1 MNLYKVT
8 TIGLITGLVIA
19 CGAAGSDPTSVA
31 RADDAGAGSAGDC
44 VCTGQPGLQGEPGAQ
59 GPAGPAGK
67 DAVCAAGMGQCPPGV
82 AGPAG
87 PDGAKGTDGSSCSAT
102 GGGDTVQVACTN
114 GTMATLTA
122 LPGPK
127 GDKGPQGD
135 KGDSGSQ
142 GIQGVPGD
150 KGAPGAE
157 GFAITKSSLYT
168 RSSALSAGT
177 AIAYCDDANDIALN
191 GYCVGQATFW
201 AGIGAYQPTGEDTK
215 SGWECKSGNVGGN
228 PVGAAVVCLG
238 VP

>member
-44 VCTGQPGLQGEPGAQ
+44 VCTGQPGQQGEPGAQ
-59 GPAGPAGK
+59 GPAGPAGPAGK

-82 AGPAG
+82 VGPAG
-87 PDGAKGTDGSSCSAT
+87 ADGAKGTDGSSCSAT
-102 GGGDTVQVACTN
+102 GGGNTVQVACTN

-122 LPGPK
+122 PAGVK
-127 GDKGPQGD
+127 GDKGD
-135 KGDSGSQ
+135 KGDPGSQ

-150 KGAPGAE
+150 KGAPGAD
-157 GFAITKSSLYT
+157 GFAITKGSLYT

-177 AIAYCDDANDIALN
+177 AIAYCDDNNDIALS
-191 GYCVGQATFW
+191 GSCVGQGIFW
-201 AGIGAYQPTGEDTK
+201 GSIGVYQPTSEDTK
-215 SGWECKSGNVGGN
+215 SGWECKSSNVGGN
-228 PVGAAVVCLG
+228 PVGATVVCLG